1 MSLQQVELTV
11 RRPGHPER
19 RIPLTQGVNHLGRA
33 DTNDVVL
40 SDIGVS
46 RRHARIVIDD
56 DTVFIEDL
64 GSGNGTF
71 FRGERIQQQPVRN
84 GDEVLVDPFVLSF
97 AIQQEESTNAEGL
110 TGELE
115 DVGDED
121 TVEVPSDP
129 TLPPSPRNLE
139 PKRRAR
145 LTTLIGQRLAPSYGV
160 RTEGL
165 TIGRSEARDVIL
177 FDPAA
182 SRNHAILEFVGD
194 DVWLRDHGSGNG
206 TFVNGSRVR
215 EQCLRH
221 GDRLRVGGT
230 EFRFELIGAEA
241 SEPPTLP
248 PRPQELRVART
259 DLDAQPMTAQPRT
272 AQPRTAQPAPRVP
285 TPRGPRV
292 VAMAAM
298 GGFVVVLLMILG
310 GLLAMYVMEPDAST
324 SVASLDS
331 QGRPK
336 VAVPAAAKGP
346 LSKHL
351 RRGQRHFDSGSYLKA
366 ASQYYAALKLV
377 PGEAEAEKMGA
388 LSTEYLMLDTMKHG
402 LVLRSLS
409 GSEQQSRRS
418 SALRLA
424 RRAIAGRADKAQAVA
439 ALTDVLI
446 FLPEDARVQ
455 GLLAKLHP

>member
-46 RRHARIVIDD
+46 RRHARIVIGD

-259 DLDAQPMTAQPRT
+259 DLEAQPRT
-272 AQPRTAQPAPRVP
+272 APAKD
-285 TPRGPRV
+285 GP
-292 VAMAAM
+292 AKDGPAKD
-298 GGFVVVLLMILG
+298 G
-310 GLLAMYVMEPDAST
+310 PAST
-324 SVASLDS
+324 QGAHTSRPSSGRNGSDGWVRCGALDDSWWSPCDVRHGARRQHLGCQSRYPGSPYGRCSCGS
-331 QGRPK
+331 QG
-336 VAVPAAAKGP
+336 PALQAPSARAA
-346 LSKHL
+346 
-351 RRGQRHFDSGSYLKA
+351 
-366 ASQYYAALKLV
+366 
-377 PGEAEAEKMGA
+377 
-388 LSTEYLMLDTMKHG
+388 
-402 LVLRSLS
+402 
-409 GSEQQSRRS
+409 
-418 SALRLA
+418 ALRL
-424 RRAIAGRADKAQAVA
+424 GQLLEGCKP
-439 ALTDVLI
+439 VLRCPKI
-446 FLPEDARVQ
+446 GSR
-455 GLLAKLHP
+455 